1 MPMNTQVHAL
11 IRLFRY
17 AKNYRKDIV
26 IATTYSVLNT
36 LFDILPEVLIG
47 LAVDVIVY
55 QHTSLLARM
64 GVENVYMQLFV
75 LGGLTLIIWLTESVF
90 EYLYSVK
97 WRILA
102 QELQHQLRIDAYN
115 HIQGADMNYFE
126 TVSSGNLVSILNDDI
141 NQLER
146 FFDNGINMII
156 HIISST
162 IFVSII
168 FMFIAPKV
176 ALVAF
181 IPVPFVIVGVYY
193 FQYLIG
199 PQYEKVRAKAGEL
212 NNKFTNNML
221 GIATIKSY
229 AAEEYELNELE
240 QTSMEYQKA
249 NWLAIRLSALITPVV
264 RIAIMVGFLGTLM
277 YGGYLT
283 LEGKLAV
290 SAYSVL
296 VFLSQRLLWPMT
308 YLAEVTDQYYR
319 AMASITRVL
328 NLFSVPIQ
336 ITSGSHVPDPNHIQ
350 GNIVFEDVSF
360 AYHKDN
366 RTVIKN
372 MNLTIPA
379 GKTVGFVGGTGA
391 GKSTIVKLLLRFY
404 DPTGGMIK
412 LDGKDIKEYDLEFL
426 RRQIGYVSQDVFLF
440 NGTVADN
447 IAYGTFHASLE
458 EIQSAAKLARA
469 HDFIMAMPQGYQT
482 KIGDRG
488 TKLSGGQKQR
498 LSIARALLKDPYILI
513 LDEATSAVD
522 NETEAAIQESLG
534 KIIQDRTTII
544 IAHRLNAVRN
554 VDTIYVLENGEI
566 AEQGDHDTLIAED
579 GMYAWLWQLQTGAIY

>member
-1 MPMNTQVHAL
+1 MKNMQLNAL

-17 AKNYRKDIV
+17 AKSYRKDII
-26 IATTYSVLNT
+26 IATIYSFLNT

-55 QHTSLLARM
+55 QNTSLLARL
-64 GVENVYMQLFV
+64 GVVDVTHQLFV
-75 LGGLTLIIWLTESVF
+75 LGGLTFVIWTLESIF

-97 WRILA
+97 WRNLA
-102 QELQHQLRIDAYN
+102 QALQHQLRIDAYM
-115 HIQGADMNYFE
+115 HIQDADMNYFE
-126 TVSSGNLVSILNDDI
+126 NISSSGNLVSILNDDI

-146 FFDNGINMII
+146 FFDNGMNMII
-156 HIISST
+156 HIISAT
-162 IFVSII
+162 ILVGAF
-168 FMFIAPKV
+168 FFILSPPV
-176 ALVAF
+176 AVLAF
-181 IPVPFVIVGVYY
+181 IPIPFVLFGAYY
-193 FQYLIG
+193 FQHLIG
-199 PQYEKVRAKAGEL
+199 PKYEKVRAKAGEL
-212 NNKFTNNML
+212 NNKFMNNML

-229 AAEEYELNELE
+229 AAEEYELNSLE
-240 QTSMEYQKA
+240 KQSNEYQNA
-249 NWLAIRLSALITPVV
+249 NAAAIRLTAAITPVV
-264 RIAIMVGFLGTLM
+264 RMAIMIGFLATLV

-283 LEGKLAV
+283 IHGQLAI

-308 YLAEVTDQYYR
+308 YLAEVTDQFYR
-319 AMASITRVL
+319 AMASINRVL
-328 NLFSVPIQ
+328 NLLHVPIN
-336 ITSGSHVPDPNHIQ
+336 ITSGNHVLDLEHLQ
-350 GNIVFEDVSF
+350 GEITFQNLSF
-360 AYHKDN
+360 AYSKEKKSIVN
-366 RTVIKN
+366 NI
-372 MNLTIPA
+372 NLVIPA
-379 GKTVGFVGGTGA
+379 GKTVGFVGSSGT

-404 DPTGGMIK
+404 DPTSGQIK
-412 LDGKDIKEYDLEFL
+412 LDGKDIREYDLEAL

-447 IAYGTFHASLE
+447 IAYGTFNASKE
-458 EIQSAAKLARA
+458 EIERAAKLARA
-469 HDFIMAMPQGYQT
+469 HDFIMSMPQGYQT

-534 KIIQDRTTII
+534 KIIEDRTTII
-544 IAHRLNAVRN
+544 IAHRLNTVRH

-566 AEQGDHDTLIAED
+566 TEYGDHDTLIAAD
-579 GMYAWLWQLQTGAIY
+579 GIYAWLWQLQTGAIY